1 MTHSGR
7 CIGQIVR
14 DGGLDILHNGHGKPP
29 DARPDGRHSGRPL
42 LGYNHPM
49 PHVIVDP
56 ESKSLQERPALIKSP
71 RKSRKRFPEGCV
83 TLMES
88 ESAALDGAD
97 ESKNLHPAVV
107 YGPSVS
113 SESQRIYYLVRWL

>member
-1 MTHSGR
+1 
-7 CIGQIVR
+7 
-14 DGGLDILHNGHGKPP
+14 
-29 DARPDGRHSGRPL
+29 
-42 LGYNHPM
+42 M

-56 ESKSLQERPALIKSP
+56 DSTSLQERCALIQTP

-83 TLMES
+83 S
-88 ESAALDGAD
+88 VVASAEAAREAAD
-97 ESKNLHPAVV
+97 PARNLHPAVV

>member
-1 MTHSGR
+1 
-7 CIGQIVR
+7 
-14 DGGLDILHNGHGKPP
+14 
-29 DARPDGRHSGRPL
+29 
-42 LGYNHPM
+42 M

-56 ESKSLQERPALIKSP
+56 ESTSLQERFALIKTP

-83 TLMES
+83 SIVEDEGT
-88 ESAALDGAD
+88 ARDGAD
-97 ESKNLHPAVV
+97 EQRSLHPAVV